1 MSEEKVDIAA
11 ALAWARGIVHLTDG
25 MPPGARNGAL
35 ANAARAL
42 LALASPAGDVQP
54 ATALPSVWVGDTRPD
69 PATLAAFLAMASD
82 VAEATDAVRM
92 ARLGG
97 VAPLDPG
104 EAIYRAAVI
113 CRAVPALLAERDALR
128 EELRDER
135 MRLGADLDAARA
147 QIGTLEEVQRK
158 LDRDLAT
165 AAEDRDA
172 LAARLAAY
180 EAPCGL
186 EEIEAR
192 AERGST
198 ECAEGSD
205 AMRVITEDVPAL
217 LRRVRVAEASA
228 AWLKVERDAAREEQ
242 ARVNGKSMQSEIARA
257 NAERE
262 RDEQRARAAAAEE
275 EARRLRALA
284 EAERSLRL
292 AEEEHWR
299 AVDKDTAAEQ
309 DLDENPCAATKA
321 AYAAAFER
329 RKRAQADLET
339 KTAALTALRSA
350 TSGEGSGS

>member
-1 MSEEKVDIAA
+1 
-11 ALAWARGIVHLTDG
+11 
-25 MPPGARNGAL
+25 
-35 ANAARAL
+35 
-42 LALASPAGDVQP
+42 
-54 ATALPSVWVGDTRPD
+54 
-69 PATLAAFLAMASD
+69 
-82 VAEATDAVRM
+82 
-92 ARLGG
+92 
-97 VAPLDPG
+97 
-104 EAIYRAAVI
+104 
-113 CRAVPALLAERDALR
+113 
-128 EELRDER
+128 

-262 RDEQRARAAAAEE
+262 RDEQRARAAAAERELAPLPCGHVAAHLDTSEQTGRDHCVVCELHALRDEADARADAAEE